1 MMSGFFLS
9 TYNSSRN
16 MKGGGRGF
24 KLKKSPALLGLNF
37 VCQNTKD
44 LLYFFHF
51 LNKTSKALRPITSK
65 ALRPIT
71 SERTLVSARSFDKM
85 VNIKILYSM

>member
-16 MKGGGRGF
+16 MKGGGRGV

-51 LNKTSKALRPITSK
+51 LNKTSKALRPITS
-65 ALRPIT
+65 
-71 SERTLVSARSFDKM
+71 ERTLVSARSFDKM